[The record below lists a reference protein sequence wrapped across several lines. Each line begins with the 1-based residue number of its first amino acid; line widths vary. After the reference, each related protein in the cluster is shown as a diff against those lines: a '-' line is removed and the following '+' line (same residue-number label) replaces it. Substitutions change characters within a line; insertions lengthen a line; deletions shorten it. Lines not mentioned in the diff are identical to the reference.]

1 MKVYTMQYIETL
13 HECMK
18 VGLRKLY
25 EEKYYKREIDE
36 NSMVDMMFY
45 TEFVSL
51 MYITSI
57 QEFFRV
63 LHGYLQDDHPFIK
76 KYGYNISVISSK
88 CSELLKDLNS
98 YQRKMMDDLNY
109 DGVEE
114 RFKLIFDMHD
124 YGATILDMVE
134 DLGFNNRFPEANYCL
149 QCYLE
154 YLKCMER
161 MNIINETEVK

>member
-18 VGLRKLY
+18 AGIRKVF
-25 EEKYYKREIDE
+25 EEKYYERKIDE

-45 TEFVSL
+45 TEFVSI

-88 CSELLKDLNS
+88 CSELLEDLNS
-98 YQRKMMDDLNY
+98 YQQKMMNDSNY
-109 DGVEE
+109 DGVKE
-114 RFKLIFDMHD
+114 RFNLIFDMHD
-124 YGATILDMVE
+124 YGAIILDMVE
-134 DLGFNNRFPEANYCL
+134 DLGFYNRFPEANYCL

-154 YLKCMER
+154 YLRCMER